1 MSHSRRTLGW
11 MIGAEPGFPVCL
23 AAALGVELERLPLP
37 DGEPDVFWRQWLAG
51 RNLGLVPV
59 DDPTSF
65 AWPGYWIATMVGGD
79 GRRGAVLMF
88 GVPSGLILDPAG
100 VAADGSLTEGV
111 AIAPFDLA
119 LDASLPYGSPDLAG
133 GVVTSL
139 LVAATAE
146 APLTRVATA
155 EAVAGRGLTGDRYAD
170 GAGTFSGRGR
180 GYELTLIEAEALDA
194 LAAAGIEI
202 TPEDARRN
210 VVTKGIDLNALVGHR
225 FRVGEVE
232 CAGRRLAEPCAHLQR
247 LAPSGVLRGLVHR
260 GGLRADILR
269 GGTMRVDDPIVP
281 LSADENG

>member
-1 MSHSRRTLGW
+1 
-11 MIGAEPGFPVCL
+11 
-23 AAALGVELERLPLP
+23 
-37 DGEPDVFWRQWLAG
+37 
-51 RNLGLVPV
+51 
-59 DDPTSF
+59 
-65 AWPGYWIATMVGGD
+65 MVGGD

-88 GVPSGLILDPAG
+88 GVPSGPILDPAG
-100 VAADGSLTEGV
+100 VAADGSLTEAV
-111 AIAPFDLA
+111 AVAPFDLA
-119 LDASLPYGSPDLAG
+119 LDASLPYGSPDRAG

-146 APLTRVATA
+146 APLERVATA

-202 TPEDARRN
+202 TSEDARRN
-210 VVTKGIDLNALVGHR
+210 VVTRGIDLNALVGHR

-247 LAPSGVLRGLVHR
+247 LAPAGVLSGLVHR

-269 GGTMRVDDPIVP
+269 GGTMRVDDSVVP
-281 LSADENG
+281 VSAAENG